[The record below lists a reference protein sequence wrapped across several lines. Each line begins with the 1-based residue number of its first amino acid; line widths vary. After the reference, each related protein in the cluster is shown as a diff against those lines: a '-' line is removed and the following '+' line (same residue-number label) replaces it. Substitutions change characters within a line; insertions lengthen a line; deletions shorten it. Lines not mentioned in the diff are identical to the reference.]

1 MRILALIGGSGSGKS
16 TVLAALRN
24 HFSSRISVLSLD
36 DYYRPKAELP
46 VDENG
51 ETNFDLPE
59 VINDGALVRDID
71 TLKRGESISL
81 STYTYNKDVM
91 DSEFITIEPSEWL
104 VVEGLFVMA
113 YPEMLRRVDLL
124 GFIDA
129 PEDIRLQ
136 RRILRDGTIRGY
148 SEDEVRYQWKQH
160 VRPADL
166 KFIEPWKK
174 KADIIIDN
182 HNHWDEGTQRLIGC
196 MENTIT
202 S

>member
-1 MRILALIGGSGSGKS
+1 MKILALIGGSGSGKS
-16 TVLAALRN
+16 TVLHALRN
-24 HFSSRISVLSLD
+24 HFESRISVLSLD
-36 DYYRPKAELP
+36 DYYRPKTELP

-59 VINDGALVRDID
+59 VINHVHLIRDID

-81 STYTYNKDVM
+81 NTYTYNREVM
-91 DSEFITIEPSEWL
+91 ESKLITIGPSDWL

-113 YPEMLRRVDLL
+113 YPEMSRRVDLL

-129 PEDIRLQ
+129 PENIRLQ
-136 RRILRDGTIRGY
+136 RRINRDGAERGY

-166 KFIEPWKK
+166 NFIEPWKER
-174 KADIIIDN
+174 ADIIIDN
-182 HNHWDEGTQRLIGC
+182 QKHWELGTNELIDS
-196 MENTIT
+196 MEK
-202 S
+202 